1 MKLHLPVNLLSAL
14 LACCA
19 ALSASVQA
27 DPLTIT
33 TNQTFDTDVT
43 WNEATTIGAN
53 DLTLTIEAGKT
64 LTQAK
69 GAFNIGN
76 NSLTIT
82 GGGVFRIKTA
92 ATQKIGSD
100 PISKTLTINNAT
112 LDLSSPGA
120 SLSMTGD
127 NYTRYKVTVT
137 NGGVLRVGEYT
148 YNGAG
153 LGSMAV
159 NTGYWTLNNGRL
171 EITKESDG
179 TFGNGL
185 TVAAG
190 GGAVEVVNAGST
202 MSITADDTHNIQLN
216 GALTITGAGNMITGS
231 DNAFR
236 GTGRL
241 IKDGSGTLTL
251 ANSSSFTGGVELKGG
266 TLIVSHASGMGTNK
280 NLSVTGNA
288 AIGGISAGYG
298 GLSLSA
304 GAGLDVSAVDSN
316 AGLSMTAGVLSLG
329 GQNTMTGKLNLGA
342 AVRIDATHMT
352 VNGNPLLALNG
363 ALTVNGSLLL
373 ENSDSVSWSAGTYNL
388 INVTGGITGDLANTI
403 LLGTEYIGNW
413 STTDNTL
420 KFVVAQVTSLTWTG
434 GGDNTWTVG
443 GTGDSPWNAGLP
455 FANGNGVIFG
465 DVAGNAP
472 QTVNIAGQVN
482 PGLIVVN
489 ADATGYTWTGSGSL
503 VGSSK
508 LQKTGSGTLSIATDN
523 AGFSGEVL
531 LGGGTVEM
539 RHDAA
544 LGAGSIIFNGGSLK
558 YGAGITADISGQIQT
573 GALASNAVLV
583 DTNGNAVTWASLA
596 GWMGTITRTGEG
608 SLNLAAGAYGG
619 KPVSYTHLTL
629 PTKA

>member
-64 LTQAK
+64 LTQAE

-120 SLSMTGD
+120 SLSMTGG

-148 YNGAG
+148 YDGAG

-185 TVAAG
+185 TVAA

-288 AIGGISAGYG
+288 AIR
-298 GLSLSA
+298 
-304 GAGLDVSAVDSN
+304 
-316 AGLSMTAGVLSLG
+316 GVRRPFP
-329 GQNTMTGKLNLGA
+329 
-342 AVRIDATHMT
+342 VR
-352 VNGNPLLALNG
+352 
-363 ALTVNGSLLL
+363 
-373 ENSDSVSWSAGTYNL
+373 
-388 INVTGGITGDLANTI
+388 
-403 LLGTEYIGNW
+403 
-413 STTDNTL
+413 
-420 KFVVAQVTSLTWTG
+420 
-434 GGDNTWTVG
+434 
-443 GTGDSPWNAGLP
+443 
-455 FANGNGVIFG
+455 
-465 DVAGNAP
+465 
-472 QTVNIAGQVN
+472 
-482 PGLIVVN
+482 
-489 ADATGYTWTGSGSL
+489 GSGPGRL
-503 VGSSK
+503 RRGQQCRPVHDRRRPVPWEAEYDDR
-508 LQKTGSGTLSIATDN
+508 QPEPGSG
-523 AGFSGEVL
+523 
-531 LGGGTVEM
+531 
-539 RHDAA
+539 R
-544 LGAGSIIFNGGSLK
+544 
-558 YGAGITADISGQIQT
+558 AD
-573 GALASNAVLV
+573 
-583 DTNGNAVTWASLA
+583 
-596 GWMGTITRTGEG
+596 
-608 SLNLAAGAYGG
+608 
-619 KPVSYTHLTL
+619 
-629 PTKA
+629 

>member
-64 LTQAK
+64 LTQAE

-120 SLSMTGD
+120 SLSMTGG

-148 YNGAG
+148 YDGAG

-241 IKDGSGTLTL
+241 IKDGPGTLTL

-329 GQNTMTGKLNLGA
+329 RQNTMTGNLNLGA

-388 INVTGGITGDLANTI
+388 INATGGITGDLANTI

-455 FANGNGVIFG
+455 FANGNE
-465 DVAGNAP
+465 
-472 QTVNIAGQVN
+472 
-482 PGLIVVN
+482 
-489 ADATGYTWTGSGSL
+489 
-503 VGSSK
+503 SS
-508 LQKTGSGTLSIATDN
+508 S
-523 AGFSGEVL
+523 
-531 LGGGTVEM
+531 
-539 RHDAA
+539 
-544 LGAGSIIFNGGSLK
+544 
-558 YGAGITADISGQIQT
+558 
-573 GALASNAVLV
+573 
-583 DTNGNAVTWASLA
+583 VT
-596 GWMGTITRTGEG
+596 
-608 SLNLAAGAYGG
+608 
-619 KPVSYTHLTL
+619 
-629 PTKA
+629 